1 MLSNGAYFS
10 RLRRYLSYIRKW
22 SRWPE
27 ELARTSKRLWT
38 VIMSATIA
46 QAGAIR
52 ENDSAPTVFLSSTWQ
67 ETRNKM
73 DKQMAA
79 ETSRKNM
86 MPFWENYLQLMQPQE
101 RTYFSFFRYKR
112 IFISNAFK
120 QYRTFYSGGIQFSV
134 TEKSSNLQ
142 MSTPKI
148 DTKWRKMLI
157 HYNLNSHICT
167 IRIKQWPAIFIL
179 YFPLIRSSSFLWRQT
194 HDGIVRKLDVQ
205 MDSQTYSIATG
216 I

>member
-134 TEKSSNLQ
+134 TDKSSNLQ
-142 MSTPKI
+142 ISTPKI
-148 DTKWRKMLI
+148 DTKWRKMLSQLQPEQPYLWNPNKTMTSYL
-157 HYNLNSHICT
+157 HPPPPCHQKQQFPVKTNPWQYRQT
-167 IRIKQWPAIFIL
+167 IRLTNGQPNL
-179 YFPLIRSSSFLWRQT
+179 
-194 HDGIVRKLDVQ
+194 
-205 MDSQTYSIATG
+205 
-216 I
+216 